1 MSAKL
6 RFSLHLTA
14 AAVLAAISTPSFAVI
29 GAMGAAAA
37 QSAVFASSAA
47 ANAVALQAGQDAMRE
62 AKEQAEQNQ
71 TYEVQK
77 PLSLGADEALNQSF
91 TELLSSLS
99 AGVYVPE
106 SGEADNALSTASISG
121 DTLTLSFD
129 KTKVDELLN
138 AQGIEA
144 WQGLNNPIIVWMADE
159 SLTDK
164 SLVDGEHFTYFAKA
178 LNNAAA
184 GYQLRLMYPLMDLDD
199 IMQVNESTILS
210 RNDAQLASASVRYGA
225 DYILTAAVSGSDGT
239 MSVKWNLLD
248 KNGNAVGGA
257 SLQGLPDETAQTMAG
272 DLARSLMA
280 VESAK
285 AAAVTDTTALAQG
298 GAGEN
303 GEVDPNAPER
313 PQYADPHAADVFALG
328 PYQGL
333 VRVKILG
340 ANSLT
345 DLRNIKRTLIIYGY
359 EDTVA
364 VAGIEDNALI
374 LEIPSNSDPR
384 ILDGTMARANDFHKE
399 GAWTY
404 TWLKSSST
412 EGRSAG
418 DIGPSTLRSAG
429 SVSNVRRPLP
439 AAPGPVIP
447 NADPAE
453 QAVPAGQTSG
463 AQGADAHG
471 QAFLVQVV
479 SA

>member
-14 AAVLAAISTPSFAVI
+14 AAILAAISTQSSAAL
-29 GAMGAAAA
+29 GAMGAVAA

-47 ANAVALQAGQDAMRE
+47 ANAAALQAGQDAMR
-62 AKEQAEQNQ
+62 AAEQENQ
-71 TYEVQK
+71 EANAQENQNYAVQK
-77 PLSLGADEALNQSF
+77 PLSLGADEALSQSF

-99 AGVYVPE
+99 AGVFVPE
-106 SGEADNALSTASISG
+106 AGEADRALAGASITA
-121 DTLTLSFD
+121 DTITLTFD
-129 KTKVDELLN
+129 KAKVDELLN
-138 AQGIEA
+138 SQGIEA
-144 WQGLNNPIIVWMADE
+144 WQGLNTPIIVWMADE

-199 IMQVNESTILS
+199 IMQVNEGTILS
-210 RNDAQLASASVRYGA
+210 RNDAQLAAASVRYGA
-225 DYILTAAVSGSDGT
+225 DYILSAAVSDSDGAL
-239 MSVKWNLLD
+239 SVKWNLLD
-248 KNGNAVGGA
+248 KNGTAVGGA
-257 SLQGLPDETAQTMAG
+257 SLQGLPDETAQTVAG

-280 VESAK
+280 VQSAR
-285 AAAVTDTTALAQG
+285 AAGGDSGALAQ
-298 GAGEN
+298 AEN
-303 GEVDPNAPER
+303 EQADPNAPQR
-313 PQYADPHAADVFALG
+313 PQYADPNAADVFALG

-340 ANSLT
+340 AGSLA
-345 DLRNIKRTLIIYGY
+345 DLRKIKRTLIIYGY
-359 EDTVA
+359 EDTVSVAA
-364 VAGIEDNALI
+364 VEDNALI

-404 TWLKSSST
+404 TWLKGSGT
-412 EGRSAG
+412 EARSAG

-429 SVSNVRRPLP
+429 SVSSVKRPLP
-439 AAPGPVIP
+439 AA
-447 NADPAE
+447 APAAAPAVQ
-453 QAVPAGQTSG
+453 QAAPAAG
-463 AQGADAHG
+463 AQSGQGTSG
-471 QAFLVQVV
+471 QAFSLQVI